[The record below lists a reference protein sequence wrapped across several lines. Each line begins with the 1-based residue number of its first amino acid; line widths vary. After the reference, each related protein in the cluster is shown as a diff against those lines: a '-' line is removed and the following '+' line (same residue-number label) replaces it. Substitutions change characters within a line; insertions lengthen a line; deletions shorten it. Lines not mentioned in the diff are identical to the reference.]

1 MLEAENPKNPKM
13 TAVSNSLLV
22 NIAMDVKKKCPMTIN
37 KINYT
42 L

>member
-22 NIAMDVKKKCPMTIN
+22 NIAMDVKKCPMTIN